1 MVRSCRS
8 FESLVKASIEL
19 RRIFHQ
25 YPEMRWEEHETYGIV
40 TKFLNTLGISWRKCA
55 KTGIVAQIGE
65 MMSGK
70 SVGLRADMD
79 GLLLTEEGRVPWI
92 SRHNG
97 CMHACGHDGHM
108 AVLLGVAEYL
118 HARQDALQQP
128 VTLIFQPAEEGGY
141 GAREMI
147 ADGAL
152 EGVEKIFGWHN
163 WPSIPFGQALC
174 CSGSIMAANADLKI
188 FLKGQG
194 GHASEPEACRDP
206 LPGAAAII
214 LGLQQI
220 VSRNLAPQKAAVISV
235 TTIEANGAETI
246 IPGRVDLGGSIRV
259 ENWETLVWLETR
271 IREVVTNIGAGY
283 GLESVVEVEKR
294 YPAVINTPAEVEE
307 ASLQL
312 SVNLGPGWRDN
323 RLRAPV
329 MASEDFSYY
338 LEHIPG
344 AFMLVGS
351 GHRGADEPP
360 LHSSR
365 YDFNDGLIGPMIR
378 VLVGLTG
385 VIEE

>member
-8 FESLVKASIEL
+8 FESLVKASVEL
-19 RRIFHQ
+19 RHIFHQ
-25 YPEMRWEEHETYGIV
+25 YPEMRWEENETYRIV
-40 TKFLNTLGISWRKCA
+40 TKCLNRLGISWRKCA
-55 KTGIVAQIGE
+55 KTGVVAQIGE
-65 MMSGK
+65 VMPGP

-79 GLLLTEEGRVPWI
+79 GLMLTEEGQIPWI
-92 SRHNG
+92 SRNKG
-97 CMHACGHDGHM
+97 CMHGCGHDGHM

-118 HARQDALQQP
+118 HTRQDALQQP
-128 VTLIFQPAEEGGY
+128 VTLIFQPAEEGGF

-152 EGVEKIFGWHN
+152 EGVERIFGWHN

-174 CSGSIMAANADLKI
+174 CSGSIMAANANLKI
-188 FLKGQG
+188 SLTGQG

-246 IPGRVDLGGSIRV
+246 IPGQVDLGGSIRV

-271 IREVVTNIGAGY
+271 IREVVTNIGAAY
-283 GLESVVEVEKR
+283 GLESVVEIEKR

-312 SVNLGPGWRDN
+312 SMNLGPDWRYN
-323 RLRAPV
+323 RLSPPV

-338 LEHIPG
+338 LEQIPG

-351 GHRGADEPP
+351 GDRGVDEPP

-365 YDFNDGLIGPMIR
+365 YDFNDDLIGPMIR
-378 VLVGLTG
+378 ILTGLTG
-385 VIEE
+385 VVVA